1 MKIAITSSGSD
12 LTAAVD
18 QRFGRAA
25 MFVLYDVESGKFE
38 VFDNKQNLN
47 AAQGAGIQ
55 AAQKVFNMGA
65 DAIITGHCG
74 PKAFAALNAAGVK
87 VYCGANGTI
96 ESTIN
101 QYKEGGLTVSIGADV
116 EGHWV

>member
-1 MKIAITSSGSD
+1 MKIAITSSGNE

-25 MFVLYDVESGKFE
+25 MFILYDIESGEFE

-47 AAQGAGIQ
+47 ATQGAGIQ

-65 DAIITGHCG
+65 EALITGHCG
-74 PKAFAALNAAGVK
+74 PKAFAALSAAGVK
-87 VYCGANGTI
+87 IYCGATGTI
-96 ESTIN
+96 ESAITR
-101 QYKEGGLTVSIGADV
+101 YKEGGLTVSTGADV

>member
-1 MKIAITSSGSD
+1 MKIAITSTGRE
-12 LTAAVD
+12 LTAPVD

-25 MFVLYDVESGKFE
+25 MFILYDLDNDSFE
-38 VFDNKQNLN
+38 VVDNIQNLN

-55 AAQKVFNMGA
+55 AAQSVFNMNA
-65 DAIITGHCG
+65 QALITGHCG

-87 VYCGANGTI
+87 IYCGAVGSVA
-96 ESTIN
+96 EAVAK
-101 QYKEGGLTVSIGADV
+101 YRKGELTPSAGADV